1 MLYMIELRFGEE
13 HRESA
18 INYFWKHG
26 TNNYEGKVS
35 IKNLWVAGQDRL
47 AYALI
52 MGQSAE
58 EVDKACIPLARFGEV
73 TVRPVVS
80 SDEF

>member
-1 MLYMIELRFGEE
+1 MLYMIELRFNDQD
-13 HRESA
+13 RETA

-35 IKNLWVAGQDRL
+35 VKNLWVATQDHV

-52 MGQSAE
+52 VGRDAE
-58 EVDKACIPLARFGEV
+58 EVDKACTPLAKFGEV

-80 SDEF
+80 SDEL